1 MKKALQHRGWNSGT
15 RQRAVNR
22 ALALAVLTVPMVVVT
37 QSVQAQSFSV
47 LYSFNAADGVDTKPG
62 LVLDKE
68 GNLYGTTPIGGIG
81 GDGEVFKL
89 DTAGTETVLHSFT
102 GPDGIEPSAGLIRDE
117 EGNLYGTTLTGN
129 APSLGTVF
137 KLDTT
142 NTETV
147 LHGFTGPDGANPEAG
162 LVRDKE
168 GNLYGTTFG
177 GGTSGEGTVFKLD
190 TTGMETV
197 LYSFTGG
204 ADGANPHGSLILD
217 KAGNLYGT
225 TYLGGLLNCFGA
237 GCGVVFKLDTTG
249 TETVLHSFTGPDG
262 ANPDAGLVRDKEG
275 NLYGT
280 TSGGGPSK
288 EGTVFKLDTTPTE
301 TVLYS
306 FTGLADGAGP
316 LAGLVRDKA
325 GNLYGTTNQGGNLS
339 CQAPSG
345 CGVVFK
351 VDPAGVETVL
361 HSFTGGA
368 DGSVLYGDLVQ
379 DKAGN
384 LYGTT
389 SNGGASGVGT
399 VFKLTPGKSS
409 TSTSFISSLNPSI
422 YGQKVTWTAT
432 VTSSGSITPTGT
444 VRFTWS
450 GYTIGSATLNS
461 SSVGALTKSN
471 LNADAFP
478 LTAVYA
484 GDANSL
490 GSTSAV
496 LTQVVQQTTSAAAIT
511 SLPNPSTQGQAV
523 TFTAKISSPTVV
535 PTGPVTFTAGKTVL
549 GTAQLGSGHARLTI
563 SSLPVGSTK
572 VTVTYN
578 GDSNIAKS
586 LASVNQTVQ

>member
-1 MKKALQHRGWNSGT
+1 MKKALQHRGWISGT
-15 RQRAVNR
+15 RQRAVNG
-22 ALALAVLTVPMVVVT
+22 ALALAVFIVPTVVVT
-37 QSVQAQSFSV
+37 QSVQAQSFSL
-47 LYSFNAADGVDTKPG
+47 LYSFTAADGDDTKPG
-62 LVLDKE
+62 LVRDKA
-68 GNLYGTTPIGGIG
+68 GNLYGTTPIGGSSRS
-81 GDGEVFKL
+81 GEVFKL

-102 GPDGIEPSAGLIRDE
+102 EPDGAGPASVLLSDKA
-117 EGNLYGTTLTGN
+117 GNLYGTTIAGGTSN
-129 APSLGTVF
+129 LGTVF
-137 KLDTT
+137 KVDTT

-147 LHGFTGPDGANPEAG
+147 LHSFTGPDGVFPVAG
-162 LVRDKE
+162 LVRDKA
-168 GNLYGTTFG
+168 GNLYGTTFYG
-177 GGTSGEGTVFKLD
+177 GASGEGTVFKLD
-190 TTGMETV
+190 PTGTETV

-225 TYLGGLLNCFGA
+225 TSLGGLLSCFGA

-339 CQAPSG
+339 CKAPSG

-399 VFKLTPGKSS
+399 VFKLTP
-409 TSTSFISSLNPSI
+409 
-422 YGQKVTWTAT
+422 
-432 VTSSGSITPTGT
+432 
-444 VRFTWS
+444 
-450 GYTIGSATLNS
+450 
-461 SSVGALTKSN
+461 
-471 LNADAFP
+471 
-478 LTAVYA
+478 
-484 GDANSL
+484 
-490 GSTSAV
+490 
-496 LTQVVQQTTSAAAIT
+496 
-511 SLPNPSTQGQAV
+511 
-523 TFTAKISSPTVV
+523 
-535 PTGPVTFTAGKTVL
+535 
-549 GTAQLGSGHARLTI
+549 
-563 SSLPVGSTK
+563 
-572 VTVTYN
+572 
-578 GDSNIAKS
+578 
-586 LASVNQTVQ
+586 